1 MIPIHRSIIILPFFI
16 SLILK
21 SQSGFNVR
29 ADFSFWGVHQ
39 GYQFDRDGEVLR
51 RKAHSYYTNSV
62 AFQLKL
68 NYRIRQS
75 WGFDLILQRAEQD
88 ISVYDKYYFDRHDID
103 RKEVESTHDKQD
115 IQGHAGAYRHY
126 LGAGL
131 GVIKYFNFR
140 KVRNAP
146 DVTYIPN
153 KFNDEHFYFSAGLLY
168 NKVENTDVY
177 TYRYTDKD
185 REETLTLS
193 TLFVPK
199 YVSCFAELGYYHNG
213 HATDVYFGLRY
224 SWSGGGLATADY
236 EYRGRNNVL
245 LATDRVNVANRYLA
259 LTVSIGPR
267 LTKYKE
273 PQWRN
278 ENKDLV
284 DKVPVPN
291 IISESSQETDS
302 ARELAGADTTGE
314 KGGIYKDRAVNVAHR
329 LGVSKD
335 SVVVLIWDKGVVDG
349 DKVSLYLNGELI
361 YADLE
366 LTAAKVQIVLKLKP
380 GSNEL
385 LMYVEDEGRIRPCTA
400 ALIINAGSEKH
411 SLSLSSSKS
420 SSGSIVLER

>member
-16 SLILK
+16 PLIIK

-29 ADFSFWGVHQ
+29 ADFSFWGIHQ
-39 GYQFDRDGEVLR
+39 GYKFEREGEVLR
-51 RKAHSYYTNSV
+51 RKAHSFYTNSI

-88 ISVYDKYYFDRHDID
+88 ISVYDKYYFDRHGLD
-103 RKEVESTHDKQD
+103 RKEVESTHAKQD

-131 GVIKYFNFR
+131 GVIKYFNLR
-140 KVRNAP
+140 NVRNPP
-146 DVTYIPN
+146 DITYIPN
-153 KFNDEHFYFSAGLLY
+153 KANDEHFYFSAGAMF
-168 NKVENTDVY
+168 NRVENTDIY
-177 TYRYTDKD
+177 TCRYNDKD
-185 REETLTLS
+185 REEILTLS
-193 TLFVPK
+193 TQFVPR
-199 YVSCFAELGYYHNG
+199 YISFFAELGYYHNG
-213 HATDVYFGLRY
+213 PFTDVYFGLRY
-224 SWSGGGLATADY
+224 SWSGDGLATADY
-236 EYRGRNNVL
+236 EYRGKNNLL
-245 LATDRVNVANRYLA
+245 LATDRVSVANRYLA

-267 LTKYKE
+267 LMKYQE

-278 ENKDLV
+278 ENKDIV
-284 DKVPVPN
+284 DKVTVPDKKPGTF
-291 IISESSQETDS
+291 SEADS
-302 ARELAGADTTGE
+302 AGELAGIDTVRDSSGV
-314 KGGIYKDRAVNVAHR
+314 YKDRAVNIAHR

-366 LTAAKVQIVLKLKP
+366 LTATKVQLVLKLRP

-385 LMYVEDEGRIRPCTA
+385 LMYVEDEGSIRPCTA
-400 ALIINAGSEKH
+400 ALIIDTGNGKH
-411 SLSLSSSKS
+411 SLSLSSSKA
-420 SSGSIVLER
+420 SSGSIVLMR